1 MYLRYVVN
9 ESKKKKYF
17 EFFLSD
23 FCKPCIAL
31 LPKVKWER
39 CCVGWCHCHCI
50 PSVVVGSKATYYVM
64 VWDDSTDPGD
74 DDTDV
79 QEMWHR
85 TNSGTNTTSF
95 SFRKQKFCTLLLLER

>member
-1 MYLRYVVN
+1 M
-9 ESKKKKYF
+9 KAKKYF

-23 FCKPCIAL
+23 FYKPMHYPFANR
-31 LPKVKWER
+31 KVREMLSWM
-39 CCVGWCHCHCI
+39 VPYT

-64 VWDDSTDPGD
+64 VWDDSADLGD